1 MPELSENLKRIRES
15 KGLSQAKLARTSGVS
30 QQLIS
35 QIERGVNTTTKE
47 LPKLASALQVSVSD
61 LDEHF
66 EPVTA
71 NAEEEDI
78 LARYRQAPP
87 RRKALVREL
96 LRELAP
102 TDEAPE

>member
-1 MPELSENLKRIRES
+1 MPELKENLKRIRES
-15 KGLSQAKLARTSGVS
+15 RGLSQAKLAKDSGVS

-35 QIERGVNTTTKE
+35 QIENGKNTTTKE
-47 LPKLASALQVSVSD
+47 LPKLAAALAVTVSD
-61 LDEHF
+61 LDESF
-66 EPVTA
+66 ELVTK

-78 LARYRQAPP
+78 LARYRKAPP

-102 TDEAPE
+102 TDEASE